1 MVRIIIEV
9 WRELRELRRKQQFSV
24 TGHKL
29 IIHKESADYQEDIKV
44 KKLLIDI
51 SEVRGA
57 WIICHI

>member
-44 KKLLIDI
+44 KKLLVDT
-51 SEVRGA
+51 SEVLG
-57 WIICHI
+57 